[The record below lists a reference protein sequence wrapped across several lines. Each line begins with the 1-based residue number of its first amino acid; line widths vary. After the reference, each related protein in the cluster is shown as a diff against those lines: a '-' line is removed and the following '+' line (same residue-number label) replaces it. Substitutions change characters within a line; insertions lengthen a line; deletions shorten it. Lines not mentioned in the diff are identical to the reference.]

1 VETALLF
8 DRDRVEEIDDWSGE
22 TSQLG
27 RSSILWVDLDTPG
40 RDRIHEVVNGLGVSA
55 ESEARLVEGDERP
68 FFGDFGSY
76 LHVTTFVPC
85 GRGEPVE
92 LAKVDCLVGERWL
105 VTVHEAPVEVFDE
118 YRERASGSGD
128 VGGLDGLEFLAN
140 LLEWVLDAY
149 LSAFEAVELGLE
161 EFDARAM
168 EGLPASPEEELR
180 RLVALRREIGRLRRA
195 LVSHRSLF
203 LALARPELEA
213 VTSSDHGERFG
224 ALRARL
230 EEVVQAARDSRDS
243 VVGSFDILIAR
254 NEQRTNEIVK
264 VLTLG
269 SLLLLPG
276 ALIAG
281 IMGMNFK
288 VDFFEE
294 TAYFWVVVGF
304 ILALAAATL
313 VAARIRRWI

>member
-8 DRDRVEEIDDWSGE
+8 DRDRVEEIDDWTGE

-27 RSSILWVDLDTPG
+27 GSSILWVDLDKPS
-40 RDRIHEVVNGLGVSA
+40 RDRIHEVVSGLDVSA
-55 ESEARLVEGDERP
+55 ESEARLAEGDDRP

-76 LHVTTFVPC
+76 LHVTTFVPS
-85 GRGEPVE
+85 GRGQPVE
-92 LAKVDCLVGERWL
+92 LAKVDCLVAERWV
-105 VTVHEAPVEVFDE
+105 VTVHEAPVEAFDE
-118 YRERASGSGD
+118 YRQRAGGSGD
-128 VGGLDGLEFLAN
+128 VGRLDGLEFLAN
-140 LLEWVLDAY
+140 LLEWVLEAY
-149 LSAFEAVELGLE
+149 LAAFEAVELALE
-161 EFDARAM
+161 ELDANAM
-168 EGLPASPEEELR
+168 EGPPTSPDEELR
-180 RLVALRREIGRLRRA
+180 RLVALRREIGRLRGA
-195 LVSHRSLF
+195 LVSHRPMF

-269 SLLLLPG
+269 SMLLLPG

-281 IMGMNFK
+281 IMGMNFELGL
-288 VDFFEE
+288 FQEN
-294 TAYFWVVVGF
+294 AYFWVVLGF